1 MNNSMLTV
9 ASCQVAL
16 AVGDVA
22 SNRRSLRS
30 AISEAADAGAQVVVL
45 PELANTGYMFADIDE
60 LRTLAEPVD
69 GPTVSEWVQL
79 AGEHDVIIVGGFAEV
94 GADGEVFNSAVLV
107 DASGV
112 LACYRKA
119 HLWNTEKA
127 DLFTPG
133 TGMPPVVDTA
143 VGRLGVMVCYDLE
156 FPEWVRTAALEG
168 AELLCCPVNW
178 PLYPAPEGERPI
190 EVIKVQAAAAT
201 NRMFVVAA
209 DRAGCER
216 GQDWLGGSVI
226 VDADGF
232 PLTSLG
238 LGVAGMHLATI
249 DLSDARNKTISERN
263 DVHGDR
269 RPELYFEAERRAQ
282 GTASFL

>member
-1 MNNSMLTV
+1 MTDSPVTV

-16 AVGDVA
+16 AVGDIA
-22 SNRRSLRS
+22 ANRRSLRS

-45 PELANTGYMFADIDE
+45 PELANTGYMFTDLEE

-69 GPTVSEWVQL
+69 GPTISEWVAL
-79 AGEHDVIIVGGFAEV
+79 AAEKNLIIVGGFAET
-94 GADGEVFNSAVLV
+94 GANGEIHNSAVLV
-107 DASGV
+107 DSSGV
-112 LACYRKA
+112 RACYRKA

-133 TGMPPVVDTA
+133 SGVPPVVDTA
-143 VGRLGVMVCYDLE
+143 VGRIGVMVCYDLE

-201 NRMFVVAA
+201 NRMFVATA
-209 DRAGCER
+209 DRAGRER

-232 PLTSLG
+232 PLTTLG
-238 LGVAGMHLATI
+238 LGVEGLHIAQFDLA
-249 DLSDARNKTISERN
+249 DARNKTISELN

-269 RPELYFEAERRAQ
+269 RPELYFEAERRAH
-282 GTASFL
+282 GTP

>member
-9 ASCQVAL
+9 ASCQVEL
-16 AVGDVA
+16 AVGDIA
-22 SNRRSLRS
+22 ANRRSVRS
-30 AISEAADAGAQVVVL
+30 AISEAVDGGAQVVVL
-45 PELANTGYMFADIDE
+45 PELANTGYMFADLDE
-60 LRTLAEPVD
+60 LRNLAEPVD
-69 GPTVSEWVQL
+69 GPTVSEWVAL
-79 AGEHDVIIVGGFAEV
+79 AAEHDLIIVGGFAEA

-112 LACYRKA
+112 RACYRKA
-119 HLWNTEKA
+119 HLWNTEKD

-133 TGMPPVVDTA
+133 TGRPPVVDTA

-190 EVIKVQAAAAT
+190 EVVKVQAAAAT

-209 DRAGCER
+209 DRAGRER

-249 DLSDARNKTISERN
+249 DLSDARNKTISELN

-269 RPELYFEAERRAQ
+269 RPELYFEAERRAR
-282 GTASFL
+282 GSAH